1 MGAPATLEAMPTPQ
15 FILDIRE
22 KIGHDLLFMP
32 GVTAVVLRIP
42 EDQPP
47 AGRVPEVLMVKRADN
62 GKWTPVTGICEPG
75 EEPHIT
81 AEREVLEETGV
92 EAQVE
97 AIIGT
102 GISGPTTYANGDTAQ
117 YVNIVYR
124 LVVTGNMTP
133 RVGDE
138 ESTEVG
144 WFSIAKLPAVEPKWR
159 MMIGDAAAQ
168 RRHPA
173 DYKQRFGFVR
183 HSESGR

>member
-1 MGAPATLEAMPTPQ
+1 MATPQ
-15 FILDIRE
+15 FILTLRE
-22 KIGHDLLFMP
+22 KIGNDLLFMP

-42 EDQPP
+42 DDQPP

-62 GKWTPVTGICEPG
+62 RQWTPVTGICEPG

-92 EAQVE
+92 EARVE

-102 GISGPTTYANGDTAQ
+102 GIAGPTTYANGDQAQ

-124 LVVTGNMTP
+124 LAVTGNMTP
-133 RVGDE
+133 RVNDD

-144 WFSIAKLPAVEPKWR
+144 WFSIAKLPAVAPKWR

-173 DYKQRFGFVR
+173 DYKQRFGFVK
-183 HSESGR
+183 HAESGR